1 MNPFNMSENPFNIN
15 NAQTETQQTPFQP
28 QQPQTQTPFQPQQT
42 QTPFQPQQPQQQ
54 TQQQPQQQFQPQ
66 TSPFQTQPSQPVF
79 EVPQGTIQ
87 NQAFG
92 GFSPTPETA
101 SFPTANVEEK
111 QQYHII
117 DLFWFINRKL
127 IYNQKLDQGEAHI
140 MTVGYNASFNNLRM
154 GLLNNTNNA
163 ITGTSLIIQNAT
175 RLTGWNIYPE
185 EAILL
190 KAYQGSEQAINL
202 RERQIKS
209 GGWSPNQTQITW
221 NKDNVAFRS
230 KESNGTIHCFTL
242 MQEQVIGFEKA
253 LEFMYNGTAWTLA
266 MMSNIKK

>member
-1 MNPFNMSENPFNIN
+1 MNPFNMSENPFSIN
-15 NAQTETQQTPFQP
+15 DAQPGTQQPAFQPQQQQQTPFQP
-28 QQPQTQTPFQPQQT
+28 QPGTSVQQPFQPQI
-42 QTPFQPQQPQQQ
+42 
-54 TQQQPQQQFQPQ
+54 Q
-66 TSPFQTQPSQPVF
+66 TSPFQSQPSQPVF

-87 NQAFG
+87 NQALG

-101 SFPTANVEEK
+101 NFPTANVEEK

-163 ITGTSLIIQNAT
+163 ITATSLIIQNAT

-190 KAYQGSEQAINL
+190 KAYQGSEQPINL

-209 GGWSPNQTQITW
+209 GAWSPNQTQITW
-221 NKDNVAFRS
+221 NKDNVVFKS
-230 KESNGTIHCFTL
+230 KESNGTIHCFIL